1 VRFTQWVAAQNSE
14 EDSESLAR
22 RAIEEIPGEV
32 ITIVGQEIEHVR
44 RFELRATESF
54 LELIRT
60 QPGVL
65 VERFALSDGT
75 NVSWGRATVEQ
86 HSEGIQVLWS
96 TVAETINTIERHQA
110 AIDALDAGAAC
121 LDELAGEDEVGG

>member
-1 VRFTQWVAAQNSE
+1 
-14 EDSESLAR
+14 
-22 RAIEEIPGEV
+22 
-32 ITIVGQEIEHVR
+32 
-44 RFELRATESF
+44 
-54 LELIRT
+54 
-60 QPGVL
+60 
-65 VERFALSDGT
+65 
-75 NVSWGRATVEQ
+75 VSWGRATVEQ